1 MKHQLF
7 RLPRFKNVFLE
18 IPIGKFV
25 STLFY
30 IVNIQKGMDI
40 FINTFLEDSVQVFW
54 NCEWMH

>member
-40 FINTFLEDSVQVFW
+40 FINTFLEDSVQVF
-54 NCEWMH
+54 